1 MSMETHTLRAVQITQ
16 NIFELQKVNRE
27 IIEVKKIVTVL
38 ESRRAEL
45 ETSLTQTI

>member
-1 MSMETHTLRAVQITQ
+1 METHTLRAVQITQ